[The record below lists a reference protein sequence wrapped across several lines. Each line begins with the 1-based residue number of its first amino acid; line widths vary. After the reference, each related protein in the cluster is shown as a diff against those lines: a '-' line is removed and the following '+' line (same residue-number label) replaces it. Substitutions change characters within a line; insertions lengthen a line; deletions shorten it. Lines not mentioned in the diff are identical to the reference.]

1 MPVGLARTAGFMG
14 LNNWLK
20 TVLNKLSAVLTR
32 RSGEIGTVGR
42 HHYSLLARF
51 IFQESHCRKKAPAA
65 PKPGAFL
72 PGPSSLKISA
82 LWRDALTEPEIWNA
96 GDLVGRARG
105 KRPVARAD
113 FDVVAVAEA
122 KLTVDP
128 DPQPDLPRH
137 VNLSGWPN
145 AKDEQKAIAL
155 LLCAR
160 SVLLLRENSDCI

>member
-1 MPVGLARTAGFMG
+1 M
-14 LNNWLK
+14 
-20 TVLNKLSAVLTR
+20 
-32 RSGEIGTVGR
+32 
-42 HHYSLLARF
+42 
-51 IFQESHCRKKAPAA
+51 
-65 PKPGAFL
+65 
-72 PGPSSLKISA
+72 
-82 LWRDALTEPEIWNA
+82 
-96 GDLVGRARG
+96 
-105 KRPVARAD
+105 ARAD